1 MRRAKENK
9 LERQLPRQE
18 PVVTL
23 NRVIDAAQRHTPCE
37 AMGCEEPVERV
48 PGPVELE
55 RVTKDSRQR
64 SIVDDETLILCE
76 SVDEV
81 RILHSKFPDLGKEL
95 DLQQRDG

>member
-1 MRRAKENK
+1 MRRAKKNK
-9 LERQLPRQE
+9 LGNQLPRQE

-23 NRVIDAAQRHTPCE
+23 NRVIDVAQRHTPCE
-37 AMGCEEPVERV
+37 AMGCKEPVERV
-48 PGPVELE
+48 PGPVERE

-81 RILHSKFPDLGKEL
+81 RIFDPKFPDLGKEL